1 MSPTIVRKTNKTA
14 LYDAKVA
21 FYEANDVLQKRDVLR
36 EANEGVYIVN
46 QQTVSML
53 WNKRIDSSISGLNRI
68 VNAQVFFQK

>member
-14 LYDAKVA
+14 LQDARVA

-46 QQTVSML
+46 QQTVKMF